1 MTTYWP
7 NKQSIDLNLAVS
19 NIFTQ
24 THQKICFNIQNITKN
39 YIASDVFD
47 EDTKKHLALDLL
59 AELEILIID
68 IVELNLTIQEI
79 RQLNDQILLHLI
91 NTTGRRMLQFLKMQ
105 EINFCINFRSRYNR
119 LFFYEHAC
127 GANILLTYLI
137 FGSESVK
144 NIYFPFSSHKTPFHH
159 VKVLFEN
166 MILQI
171 SNTIAFNLLES
182 SNSIIKTYS
191 LIGNKSTQYCDN
203 QSIRKLLNFKNNL
216 TIRSLINFYIY
227 YPQNIYC
234 GKYSV
239 YLLSSK
245 GIALRHIYFNRL
257 HDYIKLSNYQLGSI
271 TYLEI
276 KDIVGPRFNQLM
288 ALIGKLV
295 INLFL
300 KIIEKNI
307 NAGLK
312 YAAKR
317 LNIKRH

>member
-7 NKQSIDLNLAVS
+7 NKQSINLNLAVS
-19 NIFTQ
+19 DIFAQ
-24 THQKICFNIQNITKN
+24 THQKIYFNLQNTTKSC
-39 YIASDVFD
+39 IPTDVFD
-47 EDTKKHLALDLL
+47 EDTKKHLALELL

-105 EINFCINFRSRYNR
+105 EINFYINFRSRYNR
-119 LFFYEHAC
+119 LFFYEHAY

-144 NIYFPFSSHKTPFHH
+144 DIYFPFSSRKTPFHH
-159 VKVLFEN
+159 VKILFEN

-171 SNTIAFNLLES
+171 SNTIVFNLLES

-191 LIGNKSTQYCDN
+191 LIGNKSTEYCDH

-227 YPQNIYC
+227 YPQYIYC

-239 YLLSSK
+239 YLLNSK
-245 GIALRHIYFNRL
+245 GITLRHIYFNRL
-257 HDYIKLSNYQLGSI
+257 HDYIKLSNCQLGSI

-276 KDIVGPRFNQLM
+276 KDIIGPRFNQLM

-307 NAGLK
+307 NASLK
-312 YAAKR
+312 YVAKR
-317 LNIKRH
+317 LNAKRD